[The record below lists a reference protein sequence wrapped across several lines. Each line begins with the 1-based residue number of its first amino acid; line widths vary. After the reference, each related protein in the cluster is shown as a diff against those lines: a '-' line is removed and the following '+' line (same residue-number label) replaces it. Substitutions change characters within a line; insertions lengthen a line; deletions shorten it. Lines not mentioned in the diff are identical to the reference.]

1 MPPPKRPGP
10 PGLAKAMV
18 PVSTALPDIRE
29 SHGDR
34 SRHGPPHYVF
44 QPIRTRLLAELLTDV
59 AAWPRVLSVVAPIG
73 YGKTVL
79 LAGLFAGLQQS
90 ARPCFWIGL
99 DERDGNLDRVLA
111 ALEEAIGPPGLDEPP
126 LQALLPGY
134 RTLEVRLDGLLDKLA
149 RLPGQTTIFID
160 NLNSCSDPA
169 LGQLLD
175 ALIFRAP
182 AGVHFIWSSST
193 RLPFN
198 FARAKLQ
205 GLIRQISLAELSL
218 NEGEIHALLGAELGG
233 RIGFLG
239 IEALRQQT
247 EGWPAAVRL
256 AQIILSDAPEPLAAL
271 EAFSGSDED
280 IAALLNRY
288 VLDSFTP
295 ALREFVLALAPLR
308 TFSLDLARQA
318 TGCGEA
324 ERHIEF
330 LLRRNVFII
339 PLDRQRK
346 LYRLHGL
353 FRSYLCNEAERLLGP
368 THRQEVLRRAA
379 GSCEQSGELTDAIDY
394 ALVAGDMQLASRLV
408 ERAATDAVRDRGD
421 IPQYIRWLEHLE
433 AAGVRLGWESE
444 YWFAW
449 ALVFSHRY
457 EAGRQ
462 QLESLVRHLAG
473 GWAAAS
479 PPPANLAR
487 RIDHLRVCID
497 LFTDR
502 LAETRVSM
510 ERWLA
515 EEGDDHPHSLGSMY
529 CIRAVCQINA
539 FRLAEAR
546 QTMHLAEAH
555 KLQAG
560 GAYGIGWTSLINTLL
575 WSAEGDYRQAYEEFN
590 KGLPRIRQT
599 LGEDAGLSGSMA
611 LVGMK
616 CAVEMGLDERAREL
630 LRLGLRTAGSHGLV
644 ETAACGFEAVVKLWD
659 GRHDELLS
667 ITRLRELSRNYPL
680 RLSLMLSCYLV
691 QRLLRLGALPEAIEE
706 GRNLGLGPMKDC
718 GAGPDAKMIAIASF
732 RDLFA
737 ATAID
742 LDIATGQIKVAEAA
756 VGRELKLARSEG
768 RAARQVELMLAQ
780 ARIAMCR
787 SEPAAAMRELVLA
800 IGLAARRRIVRPFR
814 DQGALIASIV
824 NDTVA
829 SSWSLPAAEDRAFFS
844 ELCAQLPLAHP
855 LREDKPP
862 LWNAEAGQ
870 SATPTRREV
879 ELLSLM
885 GMGLSNQ
892 ELADCSQLT
901 VATVKWHLQNL
912 YRKLGVANRSAALA
926 RARALNLLGK

>member
-1 MPPPKRPGP
+1 MASEVHAMPVASASRGERRRQGP
-10 PGLAKAMV
+10 PDYA
-18 PVSTALPDIRE
+18 
-29 SHGDR
+29 
-34 SRHGPPHYVF
+34 F
-44 QPIRTRLLAELLTDV
+44 QPIRTRLLDELLADV

-79 LAGLFAGLQQS
+79 MTRLFDGLQEL

-99 DERDGNLDRVLA
+99 DDRDGDLGRVVN
-111 ALEEAIGPPGLDEPP
+111 ALEQAISVPGEEAPP

-134 RTLEVRLDGLLDKLA
+134 RKPELRLEGLLDSLA
-149 RLPGQTTIFID
+149 HLPEQSIIFID

-175 ALIFRAP
+175 TLIFRAP

-205 GLIRQISLAELSL
+205 GLIRQIGLAELSL
-218 NEGEIHALLGAELGG
+218 NEGETHALLGAELGG

-239 IEALRQQT
+239 IEALLQQT
-247 EGWPAAVRL
+247 EGWPAAIRL
-256 AQIILSDAPEPLAAL
+256 AQIILSDAAEPLAAL
-271 EAFSGSDED
+271 ETFSGSDED
-280 IAALLNRY
+280 IAALLNRH
-288 VLDSFTP
+288 VLDSFAP
-295 ALREFVLALAPLR
+295 ELRAFVLALAPLR
-308 TFSLDLARQA
+308 TFSIELARQA
-318 TGCGEA
+318 TGSSEA
-324 ERHIEF
+324 ASHIEF

-353 FRSYLCNEAERLLGP
+353 FRSYLCSEAERLFGP
-368 THRQEVLRRAA
+368 AHRQAVLRRAA
-379 GSCEQSGELTDAIDY
+379 GSCEQSGELTDAVDY
-394 ALVAGDMQLASRLV
+394 ALAAGDMILTSRLV
-408 ERAATDAVRDRGD
+408 EQAATDAVRDRGN
-421 IPQYIRWLEHLE
+421 IPQYIRWLEHLQ

-449 ALVFSHRY
+449 SLAFSHRY

-462 QLESLVRHLAG
+462 QLESLVRRLEG
-473 GWAAAS
+473 SWEPES
-479 PPPANLAR
+479 PAPGNLAR

-502 LAETRVSM
+502 LADTRNGM
-510 ERWLA
+510 ERWFA
-515 EEGDDHPHSLGSMY
+515 GEGDDHPHSLGSMY
-529 CIRAVCQINA
+529 CVRAVCQINA
-539 FRLAEAR
+539 FHLAQAR
-546 QTMHLAEAH
+546 QTMHLAESH

-560 GAYGIGWTSLINTLL
+560 GAYGIGWISLINTLV
-575 WSAEGDYRQAYEEFN
+575 WSAQGDFRQAGEAFD
-590 KGLPRIRQT
+590 KGLLRIRQT
-599 LGEDAGLSGSMA
+599 LGDDSGLSGSMA

-616 CAVEMGLDERAREL
+616 CAVEMGLDERARDL

-659 GRHDELLS
+659 GQTDELLPIS
-667 ITRLRELSRNYPL
+667 RMRELSRNYPL

-706 GRNLGLGPMKDC
+706 ARNLGLGPLKTC
-718 GAGPDAKMIAIASF
+718 GAGPDARMIAIASF

-756 VGRELKLARSEG
+756 IGRELKLARSEG

-780 ARIAMCR
+780 ARIALCR
-787 SEPAAAMRELVLA
+787 NEPAAAMRELVLA
-800 IGLAARRRIVRPFR
+800 IGIAARRRIVRPFR

-829 SSWSLPAAEDRAFFS
+829 ASWSFSTLEERAFFG
-844 ELCAQLPLAHP
+844 EICRQLPLDHP
-855 LREDKPP
+855 ARDDKSA

-885 GMGLSNQ
+885 DMGLSNQ
-892 ELADCSQLT
+892 ELANCSQLT